1 MAILRAGPFEN
12 QTSSP
17 TQYQDQPGT
26 ADEYIIVL
34 NCGDDCSSSNWQWK
48 YYLAKTEGELG
59 IGGAVPSPTESYED
73 HPVQSSLDFTETAS
87 FTSTRGIAKI
97 LVKFGYLATDAFTLK
112 MDYSATA
119 NGDINNTVQFAV
131 SGAATFSDSGSG
143 SISGT
148 AQTITLPAS
157 DASEF
162 VVFTIQAN
170 ARGTIPADANV
181 SLRIYS

>member
-12 QTSSP
+12 LTSN
-17 TQYQDQPGT
+17 QYEDQPGT
-26 ADEYIIVL
+26 ADENIIVL
-34 NCGDDCSSSNWQWK
+34 NCADDCSSSNWQWK
-48 YYLAKTEGELG
+48 YYLAKTEGATG
-59 IGGAVPSPTESYED
+59 SSPTESYED

-87 FTSTRGIAKI
+87 FTSTNGIAKI
-97 LVKFGYLATDAFTLK
+97 VVKFGYLATDAFTLK

-119 NGDINNTVQFAV
+119 NGNINDTVQFAV

-157 DASEF
+157 NGSEF

-170 ARGTIPADANV
+170 ARGTTPADANV
-181 SLRIYS
+181 SLKIYS